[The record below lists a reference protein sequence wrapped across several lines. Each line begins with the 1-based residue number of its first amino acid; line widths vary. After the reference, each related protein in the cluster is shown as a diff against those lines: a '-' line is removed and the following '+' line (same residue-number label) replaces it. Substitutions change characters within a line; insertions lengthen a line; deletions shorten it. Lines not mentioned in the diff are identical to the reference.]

1 MVLLVMLA
9 VFRSLKVEVELAAR
23 ASGAGPVRAFF
34 NVVVPIVWPSFIV
47 AGLFSFLNAF
57 DNLLTPLFVGGKYQT
72 LPVYMWLQMREATS
86 PLITVVASI
95 MVFAVVT
102 LGFVATYAQ
111 RLQARQLE
119 NSKI

>member
-1 MVLLVMLA
+1 MCI
-9 VFRSLKVEVELAAR
+9 RDR

-72 LPVYMWLQMREATS
+72 VDFHPELTRVIHRE
-86 PLITVVASI
+86 
-95 MVFAVVT
+95 VT
-102 LGFVATYAQ
+102 HLG
-111 RLQARQLE
+111 LC
-119 NSKI
+119 

>member
-1 MVLLVMLA
+1 
-9 VFRSLKVEVELAAR
+9 
-23 ASGAGPVRAFF
+23 
-34 NVVVPIVWPSFIV
+34 
-47 AGLFSFLNAF
+47 
-57 DNLLTPLFVGGKYQT
+57 
-72 LPVYMWLQMREATS
+72 MWLQMREATS